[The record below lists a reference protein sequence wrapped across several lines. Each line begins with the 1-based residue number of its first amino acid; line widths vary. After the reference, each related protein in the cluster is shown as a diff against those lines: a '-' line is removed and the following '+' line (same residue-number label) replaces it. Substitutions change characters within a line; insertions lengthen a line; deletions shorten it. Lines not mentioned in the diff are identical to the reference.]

1 MVRYNENQIFK
12 NILTSCSENL
22 NEKTSLG
29 RSSTLQGTVT
39 MWGMVVA
46 HHGRGV
52 VDAAAIVA
60 KVDDLMIG
68 KSV

>member
-12 NILTSCSENL
+12 NILTSCSEKL
-22 NEKTSLG
+22 NKKTSLG

-39 MWGMVVA
+39 IWGIVVA
-46 HHGRGV
+46 HHGHCG

-60 KVDDLMIG
+60 KVDGLMIG